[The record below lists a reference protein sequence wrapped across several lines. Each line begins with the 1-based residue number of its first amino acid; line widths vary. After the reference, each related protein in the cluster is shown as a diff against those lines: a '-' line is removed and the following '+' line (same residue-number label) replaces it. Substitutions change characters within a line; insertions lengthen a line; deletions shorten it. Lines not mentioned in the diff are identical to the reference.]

1 MMYQG
6 TKAVSN
12 KISNLFKEVNSL
24 DTETYKNLSPIMK
37 EAVRDLFKLIEKSQE
52 NIVDKFEN
60 AINKVSD
67 FHNINKK
74 ELYQYIENETNNQI
88 GD

>member
-1 MMYQG
+1 M
-6 TKAVSN
+6 SN
-12 KISNLFKEVNSL
+12 KISNLFKEINSL

>member
-1 MMYQG
+1 M
-6 TKAVSN
+6 SN

>member
-1 MMYQG
+1 
-6 TKAVSN
+6 VSN
-12 KISNLFKEVNSL
+12 KISNLFKEINSL